1 VSRLIR
7 CDVCGLEVGELSQDW
22 IRGRV
27 TLGVDFCHE
36 FDACRG
42 CEAELGERLR
52 ATYAPKPPNPPPSS
66 PDPRPFEFR
75 IVPASGKVP
84 EPKASPP
91 TAVILGDAIIAPGG
105 RSTFRKVVQTPF
117 APRRLFIV
125 ANGTRSYANMIDAL
139 ILRWV
144 SVPLSPEGEAPAF
157 ARVGLELSLEL
168 ELGADATDWAHVLVW
183 VTGETP

>member
-1 VSRLIR
+1 MSRLIR

-52 ATYAPKPPNPPPSS
+52 ATYAPKAPPPPSS
-66 PDPRPFEFR
+66 PMHRPFEFR
-75 IVPASGKVP
+75 IVPASGKVS
-84 EPKASPP
+84 ELGAYASS
-91 TAVILGDAIIAPGG
+91 AVILGDAIMVPGG
-105 RSTFRKVVQTPF
+105 RATFRHVVQTRF
-117 APRRLFIV
+117 APRRLFII
-125 ANGTRSYANMIDAL
+125 ANGTRGYASVLDNL

-144 SVPLSPEGEAPAF
+144 SLPLSPEPNDPVFSDVGAEF
-157 ARVGLELSLEL
+157 ALEL
-168 ELGADATDWAHVLVW
+168 ELELEAPDWAHVLVW
-183 VTGETP
+183 VTGET